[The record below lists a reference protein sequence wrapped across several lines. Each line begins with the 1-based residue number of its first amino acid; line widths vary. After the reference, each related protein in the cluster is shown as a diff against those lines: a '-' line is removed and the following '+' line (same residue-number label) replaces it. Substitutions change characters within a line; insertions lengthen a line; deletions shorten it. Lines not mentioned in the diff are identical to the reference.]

1 VIYIE
6 EYVGGYEQVL
16 YEVFLEAA
24 VDVMLVYRLIT
35 WRLENETVLLVE
47 KQGKTLE

>member
-1 VIYIE
+1 MYYIE
-6 EYVGGYEQVL
+6 EYAGGYERVL

-24 VDVMLVYRLIT
+24 VGVMLVYRVDN
-35 WRLENETVLLVE
+35 LENETVLLVE

>member
-35 WRLENETVLLVE
+35 WRMKRCCLLRSRE
-47 KQGKTLE
+47 KP